1 MEEILAKI
9 SLSQLAL
16 IPALICLILFFR
28 ALFSKGNSYF
38 LKPFLLLLV
47 FFALFIFLNEQDYGK
62 QTLLELK
69 EKHFPKK
76 ILPLNYTVN
85 QVSSGGLQKKIYIF
99 NDPRPKITLVAMEG
113 GKYFVMKKVD
123 ALNAVLRKLKL
134 PPVKE
139 GVAELATVTGSTLDT
154 AKFRWE
160 RYNGGT
166 LTVIKEL
173 CRDKDALTFYHCI
186 TSIIVENI
194 Y

>member
-9 SLSQLAL
+9 SISHLAL
-16 IPALICLILFFR
+16 IPAFIYLILFFR

-38 LKPFLLLLV
+38 LKPFLFLLV
-47 FFALFIFLNEQDYGK
+47 FFALFIFLNEQDYGR

-69 EKHFPKK
+69 EKHFPSKV
-76 ILPLNYTVN
+76 LSLNYTVN
-85 QVSSGGLQKKIYIF
+85 EHSSKGVYRKVYVFQ
-99 NDPRPKITLVAMEG
+99 DPKPKITLVPMES
-113 GKYFVMKKVD
+113 GKYFMMKNVD
-123 ALNAVLRKLKL
+123 TINAVLNELNL

-139 GVAELATVTGSTLDT
+139 GVPDLSTVTGSNLDT

-160 RYNGGT
+160 NYRGGT

-173 CRDKDALTFYHCI
+173 CRDKDSLTFYDCI
-186 TSIIVENI
+186 SSIIVENI